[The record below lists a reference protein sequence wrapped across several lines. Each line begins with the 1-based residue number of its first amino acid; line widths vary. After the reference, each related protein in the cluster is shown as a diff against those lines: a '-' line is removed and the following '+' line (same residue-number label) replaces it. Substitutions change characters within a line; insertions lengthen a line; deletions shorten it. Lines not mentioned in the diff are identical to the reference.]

1 MTKLE
6 EELDT
11 LVTRKTGLLMKMRTE
26 NEFDEQMFNR
36 IIAILKEYYDTKEE
50 EGTSDV
56 VMLNCVYLVDALAG
70 GSRFF
75 DEKTTEMVEDAAMEL
90 QLFFER
96 LVPGI

>member
-1 MTKLE
+1 
-6 EELDT
+6 
-11 LVTRKTGLLMKMRTE
+11 
-26 NEFDEQMFNR
+26 
-36 IIAILKEYYDTKEE
+36 
-50 EGTSDV
+50 
-56 VMLNCVYLVDALAG
+56 MLNCVYLVDALAG